1 MSSTIDLA
9 ARLSA
14 VVSVQQEIL
23 SSLTNP
29 QAVLERAVRR
39 ASETTG
45 GPGAAIE
52 LLEGGS
58 LMCQAAYGPAARF
71 QGQTLPLTATLSV
84 QALRERAVMRVD
96 SVEMEPRADATACR
110 AAGVRSM
117 IIAPLLQGDEGLGAM
132 SVFGSFPDTFAD
144 LDVYTLQLLAG
155 MTVGALMQARMYQ
168 ALQSSEERYRLLFE
182 RNVAGVFHSTRDGRI
197 LDVNDA
203 LVGYLGYSTR
213 EELLSQS
220 TWNLYQQR
228 GDREALL
235 ARLESEHG
243 MTNVRLNLKR
253 KDGSP
258 VHGLV
263 NIVMIPADGDEP
275 HLLGT
280 MVEAQD

>member
-39 ASETTG
+39 ASEVTS

-52 LLEGGS
+52 LMEGDS
-58 LMCQAAYGPAARF
+58 LTCQAAFGPAGRYA
-71 QGQTLPLTATLSV
+71 GGAMALTGTLSA

-96 SVEMEPRADATACR
+96 SVEMDPRADAIACR

-117 IIAPLLQGDEGLGAM
+117 IIVPLLQGDEILGVFSA
-132 SVFGSFPDTFAD
+132 FGSFPNTFAD

-182 RNVAGVFHSTRDGRI
+182 RNVVGVFRSTRDGRI

-203 LVGYLGYSTR
+203 LVGYLGYDSR
-213 EELLSQS
+213 EELLAHQ
-220 TWNLYQQR
+220 TWDLYQQR
-228 GDREALL
+228 SDREALL
-235 ARLESEHG
+235 ARLEREQG

-253 KDGSP
+253 KDGSA
-258 VHGLV
+258 VLGLV
-263 NIVMIPADGDEP
+263 NISIIPGDQGEGQ
-275 HLLGT
+275 LLGT
-280 MVEAQD
+280 MVEAPE